1 MMNQFAQNVKVKKF
15 KNVAYGQN
23 GMKAKKSTLNAH
35 VDLYGAMGALRGRYT
50 EFKQLFAKAIQE
62 DMVVAMQ
69 LLFML
74 RDICTGMGERDLFRR
89 TMVDLEQSNQQVVL
103 KVLDFIPKYGRWDDL
118 LVFQNKKTHKAIV
131 RLIAKGLSDDET
143 KGLVSKWLPRKA
155 KTEDARIIMSMLR
168 SYLKLT
174 PKQMRELLVS
184 NCKEAQ
190 VVEQKMCA
198 NQWDEINYSHVPS
211 RAMTMYRNAFM
222 KHDDEDLFK
231 KYIDS
236 LVNKSEDNQ
245 DVKVNAGALFPHNVI
260 NSHVVYGLNQE
271 LDVKKAQLV
280 DQTWKALPNFFA
292 DNVQMNVLPVVD
304 VSGSMTCGLGGSYRS
319 KENCMDVAIALGLY
333 VSMKNNGA
341 FKNIICPFSE
351 KPLLQKIDDT
361 QLIHKIFEKVK
372 DMDWGMNTD
381 LQATIKEIVRFAQK
395 HNVPSS
401 DMPKY
406 ILILSD
412 MNFDAAT
419 GFSIK
424 QEDVTAH
431 KMIKQIY
438 TNAGYEDAIPTIIYW
453 NLNHNGTFATKIGS
467 KGSVLLSGFAPTV
480 IADVLSAIS
489 DLDSLIEKLT
499 PVNVMKKALERYQEI
514 AKRLTQRK
522 RKKRPYQ
529 KAK

>member
-1 MMNQFAQNVKVKKF
+1 
-15 KNVAYGQN
+15 
-23 GMKAKKSTLNAH
+23 
-35 VDLYGAMGALRGRYT
+35 
-50 EFKQLFAKAIQE
+50 
-62 DMVVAMQ
+62 
-69 LLFML
+69 
-74 RDICTGMGERDLFRR
+74 
-89 TMVDLEQSNQQVVL
+89 
-103 KVLDFIPKYGRWDDL
+103 
-118 LVFQNKKTHKAIV
+118 
-131 RLIAKGLSDDET
+131 
-143 KGLVSKWLPRKA
+143 
-155 KTEDARIIMSMLR
+155 
-168 SYLKLT
+168 
-174 PKQMRELLVS
+174 
-184 NCKEAQ
+184 
-190 VVEQKMCA
+190 
-198 NQWDEINYSHVPS
+198 
-211 RAMTMYRNAFM
+211 
-222 KHDDEDLFK
+222 
-231 KYIDS
+231 
-236 LVNKSEDNQ
+236 
-245 DVKVNAGALFPHNVI
+245 
-260 NSHVVYGLNQE
+260 
-271 LDVKKAQLV
+271 
-280 DQTWKALPNFFA
+280 
-292 DNVQMNVLPVVD
+292 
-304 VSGSMTCGLGGSYRS
+304 
-319 KENCMDVAIALGLY
+319 MDVAIALGLY

-480 IADVLSAIS
+480 ITDVLSAIS